1 MAQSCLKT
9 ELKTE
14 KTVKLQQMTFLRFL
28 HSLIKFW
35 TFLTFI
41 FYRELPKPFFFLGL
55 FTKQKRLS
63 FFILLLLRFFVPEIA
78 EGVK

>member
-41 FYRELPKPFFFLGL
+41 FYRELPKPFFL
-55 FTKQKRLS
+55 FGFIYQTEKTVIFHTAS
-63 FFILLLLRFFVPEIA
+63 IAFFRS
-78 EGVK
+78 